1 MQDNPANNTR
11 SRTHRWD
18 MEVAYNVMEAQ
29 FESTQDYARAASAKL
44 IGLACTVMDA
54 DTGKELT
61 YRQLLNHPKYR
72 KDWNIS
78 AANEFGRLAQGVGG
92 RIEGSDTI
100 RFIPLSNIPHDR
112 LKNVTYGKFVCE
124 LKPNKKEVNRTRL
137 TVGGDR
143 INYPGDC
150 STPTADLVL
159 IKTHLNSVI
168 SKKGARYMTLDI
180 KNFYLNTPMKR
191 PEYVRIK
198 LSDILDE
205 IIQEYKLHNIANPEG
220 YIYIE
225 VNKGMYGLPQAGI
238 LAQELLEQRLNKHG
252 YFQSKFVPGLWK
264 HVDRPI
270 SFTLVVDDF
279 GVKYIGKQH
288 AQHLISVLK
297 EHYEIRGLE
306 WLKNIGL
313 TSP

>member
-11 SRTHRWD
+11 SRTHRRD

-54 DTGKELT
+54 DTGMELT
-61 YRQLLNHPKYR
+61 YRQLLNHPKYK

-78 AANEFGRLAQGVGG
+78 AANEFGRLAQGVGN
-92 RIEGSDTI
+92 RITGSDTI
-100 RFIPLSNIPHDR
+100 RFIPLSKIPYNR

-124 LKPNKKEVNRTRL
+124 LKPNKKEINQTR
-137 TVGGDR
+137 DR

-150 STPTADLVL
+150 STPTANLVL

-168 SKKGARYMTLDI
+168 STKGARYMTLDI
-180 KNFYLNTPMKR
+180 KNFYLNTPMTR
-191 PEYVRIK
+191 PEYVCLK
-198 LSDILDE
+198 LSDIPDE
-205 IIQEYKLHNIANPEG
+205 ITHEYKLHNIATPEG
-220 YIYIE
+220 YVYIE

-238 LAQELLEQRLNKHG
+238 LAQELFEKRLNQHG
-252 YFQSKFVPGLWK
+252 YFQSNIVPGLWK

-270 SFTLVVDDF
+270 SFTLVVDNWNQVRQKATRAAFD
-279 GVKYIGKQH
+279 
-288 AQHLISVLK
+288 
-297 EHYEIRGLE
+297 
-306 WLKNIGL
+306 
-313 TSP
+313 